1 MNFLAHL
8 FLSCQDENLLIGNFI
23 ADSIRNKDMP
33 SYSADIQKGIYLH
46 RRIDTYTD
54 QHPEVKK
61 GTRRLHPNHGKY
73 APVVVDIFY
82 DYILS
87 HNWQHYSEEPL
98 TRFSKRMYW
107 ILEQRIA
114 DLPKKLQRRV
124 PSMIAHDW
132 LMSYGKEEGL
142 RYVFSRMKER
152 AKFPTNFDAAVDDLL
167 KYYPLFEEEF
177 NLFFPE
183 VIREVNDFCECKLE

>member
-23 ADSIRNKDMP
+23 ADSIRNRDIP
-33 SYSADIQKGIYLH
+33 TYSSDIQKGVFLH
-46 RRIDTYTD
+46 RRIDSYTD

-87 HNWQHYSEEPL
+87 HNWHQYSEEPL

-107 ILEQRIA
+107 ILEQRMA
-114 DLPKKLQRRV
+114 ELPTKLQRSV
-124 PSMIAHDW
+124 PSMISNDW
-132 LMSYGKEEGL
+132 LMNYGKEDGL

-152 AKFPTNFDAAVDDLL
+152 AKFPTNFDRAVDDLL
-167 KYYPLFEEEF
+167 KDYPLFEEEF
-177 NLFFPE
+177 NAFFPE
-183 VIREVNDFCECKLE
+183 VIREVNTFCGCD

>member
-23 ADSIRNKDMP
+23 ADSIRNKEVA
-33 SYSADIQKGIYLH
+33 SYSSEIQKGIFLH
-46 RRIDTYTD
+46 RRIDSYTD

-73 APVVVDIFY
+73 APVVVDILY

-87 HNWQHYSEEPL
+87 HNWEKYTEEPL
-98 TRFSKRMYW
+98 ARFSKRMYW
-107 ILEQRIA
+107 ILEQRIEE
-114 DLPKKLQRRV
+114 LPTKLQKRV
-124 PSMIAHDW
+124 PSMIQHDW
-132 LMSYGKEEGL
+132 LMNYGTEKGL

-152 AKFPTNFDAAVDDLL
+152 ARFPTNFDVAVDDMLEN
-167 KYYPLFEEEF
+167 YELFEEEF
-177 NLFFPE
+177 NTFFPE
-183 VIREVNDFCECKLE
+183 VIGEVNVFCGCK

>member
-23 ADSIRNKDMP
+23 ADSIRNRDIP
-33 SYSADIQKGIYLH
+33 TYSLDIQKGVFLH
-46 RRIDTYTD
+46 RRIDSYTD

-87 HNWQHYSEEPL
+87 HNWHQYSEEPL

-107 ILEQRIA
+107 ILEQRMA
-114 DLPKKLQRRV
+114 ELPTKLQRSV
-124 PSMIAHDW
+124 PSMISNDW
-132 LMSYGKEEGL
+132 LMNYGKEDGL

-152 AKFPTNFDAAVDDLL
+152 AKFPTNFDRAVDDLL
-167 KYYPLFEEEF
+167 KDYPLFEEEF
-177 NLFFPE
+177 NAFFPE
-183 VIREVNDFCECKLE
+183 VIREVNTFCGCD

>member
-23 ADSIRNKDMP
+23 ADSIRNRDIP
-33 SYSADIQKGIYLH
+33 TYSSDIQKGVFLH
-46 RRIDTYTD
+46 RRIDSYTD

-87 HNWQHYSEEPL
+87 HNWHQYSEEPL

-107 ILEQRIA
+107 ILEQRMA
-114 DLPKKLQRRV
+114 ELPTKLQRSV
-124 PSMIAHDW
+124 PSMISNDW
-132 LMSYGKEEGL
+132 LMNYGKEDGL
-142 RYVFSRMKER
+142 RNVFSRMKER
-152 AKFPTNFDAAVDDLL
+152 AKFPTNFDRAVDDLL
-167 KYYPLFEEEF
+167 KDYPLFEEEF
-177 NLFFPE
+177 NAFFPE
-183 VIREVNDFCECKLE
+183 VIREVNTFCGCD